1 MHEIRNI
8 TITTL
13 LAIIFSLTTLA
24 PSSAVA
30 FTKEPQFSSPSHT
43 SNFPDPYSYS
53 KFIEAAS
60 YAGYTSQEVKNFEE
74 FYYKGSG
81 DPS

>member
-1 MHEIRNI
+1 MREIRNI

-13 LAIIFSLTTLA
+13 LATIFSLTTVA

-30 FTKEPQFSSPSHT
+30 FTKEPQFSSPSRI
-43 SNFPDPYSYS
+43 SGFPDPYSYS

-60 YAGYTSQEVKNFEE
+60 HAGYTSQEVKKILKNFSHRIT
-74 FYYKGSG
+74 Y
-81 DPS
+81 